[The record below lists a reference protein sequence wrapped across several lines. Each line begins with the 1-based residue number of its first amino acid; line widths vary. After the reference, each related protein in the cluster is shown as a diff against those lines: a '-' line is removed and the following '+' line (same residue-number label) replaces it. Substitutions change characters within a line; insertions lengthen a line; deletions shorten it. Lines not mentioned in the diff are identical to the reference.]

1 MSPNEI
7 ISIVIFLLVMV
18 AIVSEKVHRA
28 AASLAGAVILLAT
41 HVLTVDSAIEH
52 VTAATQENSAGIAEI
67 DKMVARIHTL
77 AKQLQ
82 DGLAM

>member
-1 MSPNEI
+1 MTNSMFCRWPAYR
-7 ISIVIFLLVMV
+7 L
-18 AIVSEKVHRA
+18 
-28 AASLAGAVILLAT
+28 
-41 HVLTVDSAIEH
+41 DSAIEH

>member
-1 MSPNEI
+1 M
-7 ISIVIFLLVMV
+7 
-18 AIVSEKVHRA
+18 
-28 AASLAGAVILLAT
+28 
-41 HVLTVDSAIEH
+41 DSAIEH

-82 DGLAM
+82 DGLAI

>member
-1 MSPNEI
+1 M
-7 ISIVIFLLVMV
+7 
-18 AIVSEKVHRA
+18 
-28 AASLAGAVILLAT
+28 
-41 HVLTVDSAIEH
+41 DSAIEH
-52 VTAATQENSAGIAEI
+52 VTAATQENSAGITEI